1 MGTEAVHAAV
11 AAGAGHRRRRVLF
24 LPLPLQGHI
33 NPMFHLASV
42 LHARGFAVT
51 VFHLQPAGVNAPD
64 ASLHPAFD
72 FVPVPADGDG
82 DGAGGDYLEATLAG
96 ILDVNRRC
104 EAPFR
109 ERLAALLEE
118 AAPAGGGDVACLVA
132 DAHLLR
138 MVEVARRLAV
148 PTLVLRTG
156 SAACFASFL
165 AYPLLCDK
173 GYLPVQGMP

>member
-11 AAGAGHRRRRVLF
+11 AAGAGHRRRRVLL

-118 AAPAGGGDVACLVA
+118 AALPAAA
-132 DAHLLR
+132 TSRASS
-138 MVEVARRLAV
+138 
-148 PTLVLRTG
+148 PTRT
-156 SAACFASFL
+156 S
-165 AYPLLCDK
+165 
-173 GYLPVQGMP
+173 